1 MKWTTTSGNTA
12 GGRKEIEQMLAD
24 FADTFRQY
32 YDPTDH
38 SSPAEVVQYGYY
50 YMGSIICTNE
60 TTRKIIDG
68 QQRLTSLTLL
78 FIYLRNLQ
86 AQLSGVDYLPVNID
100 RLIYRDDYGAMVFNL
115 DVPERNAC
123 MQALWERK
131 EG

>member
-1 MKWTTTSGNTA
+1 MRWRPYSPEASLKWTTTSGNTA

-38 SSPAEVVQYGYY
+38 TSPAEVAQYGYY

-86 AQLSGVDYLPVNID
+86 A
-100 RLIYRDDYGAMVFNL
+100 
-115 DVPERNAC
+115 
-123 MQALWERK
+123 
-131 EG
+131 